1 MSTATITA
9 NLDETDSKNFAAFCE
24 DVGLSVSAAVNLFV
38 KAVLREKRIPF
49 AIEQTPDP
57 FYSPENQAY
66 VLKSVRELHEGKGS
80 VHELIDDK

>member
-9 NLDETDSKNFAAFCE
+9 SIDEADSKNFTAFCE

-38 KAVLREKRIPF
+38 KAVLRKRRIPF
-49 AIEQTPDP
+49 AIEQIPDP

-66 VLKSVRELHEGKGS
+66 VLKSVYELRQGKGTI
-80 VHELIDDK
+80 HELIDNK

>member
-9 NLDETDSKNFAAFCE
+9 SIDEADSKNFAA
-24 DVGLSVSAAVNLFV
+24 L
-38 KAVLREKRIPF
+38 
-49 AIEQTPDP
+49 DP

-66 VLKSVRELHEGKGS
+66 VLKSVSELHEGKGS